1 MRDYLKW
8 HDAYDDPNS
17 DLSWRLSQARSY
29 IRQAL
34 DHLTGPVTVLSLC
47 AGDGRDVLQ
56 VLADRD
62 DSSRVHTTLIE
73 LHPVLAQRAREFAAE
88 ARLTGVTVRSQDA
101 GNTAAYAGSVPADLV
116 IMMGIFGN
124 ISDDDVHRTI
134 ETAPQLCKSGATLL
148 WSRST
153 NGSDRNA
160 SVRGWLS
167 EAGFTEL
174 DYLEFD
180 QDEGERAA
188 LGSARYD
195 GPPQTLARGQQLFT
209 FLQ

>member
-17 DLSWRLSQARSY
+17 DLSWRLSQTQTY
-29 IRQAL
+29 IRLAL
-34 DHLTGPVTVLSLC
+34 DHLAGPVTVLSLC
-47 AGDGRDVLQ
+47 AGDGRDVLS

-62 DSSRVHTTLIE
+62 DSSGVQTTLIE

-88 ARLTGVTVRSQDA
+88 AGLIGVTVRSQDA

-195 GPPQTLARGQQLFT
+195 GPPQTFAIGRQLFT